1 MKFPTSGIWIR
12 IFALMVVVMSA
23 ATAQVATISPAKPK
37 LHEAITFVYN
47 TADPSA
53 KFKHEKEVTAE
64 VLLLR
69 GEELPLRLTVLLKEG
84 GTTWKGSLTLTD
96 PKGTMFLFMFS
107 AAGANDDNNGSV
119 WDSYLFGANGKPV
132 AGSQLD
138 MASIL
143 MKGGRMEFS
152 HVKDLDRAAKGIAD
166 VLAAEPDNWR
176 AATMDW
182 SIRLGSTPSDSMKL
196 AVGAEIDRLYQRVKG
211 NGIAVASLLS
221 SFEKAGMSQRAE
233 EIRKSEI
240 AAHPHGKVAE
250 SVRQAEVFATK
261 DRLQQAGLAEK
272 FIRDFHSNGDGPQTI
287 PNLRTMQSIVV
298 MAYTGAKEY
307 DRAIAFL
314 ASAEQPSGEE
324 YNIVAWPLIDTGI
337 DVAKG
342 VALAK
347 KGVDLCRNPDPS
359 GKAPYVSDAAWRE
372 SNQRSLGMVLD
383 TYGCGL
389 MKLGKYKE
397 AEAPQAEAQ
406 QLTNGEDPDVNE
418 RTVEC
423 YVKNGKDNEAIG
435 VAAKSVAD
443 DKSNDK
449 LVALYK
455 EAYTRKNGSDAG
467 FDKML
472 SKAAENTA
480 KKIREKA
487 LQSRINLPSVDFTLP
502 DIAGN
507 TVTLAGLKGK
517 VVVIDFWATWCG
529 PCRASFPYLQKV
541 YDKYKSNPNVAIYA
555 IDSWERVAGKE
566 REDAVKKFLAENGYT
581 FPVLYGDATIT
592 KYDVDGIPTKF
603 VISKA
608 GTIAFKSVGFDGG
621 NELMTE
627 LTAQI
632 DALLQE

>member
-1 MKFPTSGIWIR
+1 
-12 IFALMVVVMSA
+12 MSA
-23 ATAQVATISPAKPK
+23 ATAQVATILPAKPK

-47 TADPSA
+47 TANPSA
-53 KFKHEKEVTAE
+53 KFKHEKEMTAE

-69 GEELPLRLTVLLKEG
+69 GEELPLHLTVPLKEEG
-84 GTTWKGSLTLTD
+84 STWRGSLVIAD
-96 PKGTMFLFMFS
+96 MKGTMFLYLFS
-107 AAGANDDNNGSV
+107 AAGVNDDNKGSV
-119 WDSYLFGANGKPV
+119 WDSYLFGANGIPV
-132 AGSQLD
+132 AGAQLD
-138 MASIL
+138 MASFL
-143 MKGGRMEFS
+143 MQGGRMEFR
-152 HVKDLDRAAKGIAD
+152 HVKDLDRAANGIAD

-176 AATMDW
+176 AATMRW
-182 SIRLGSTPSDSMKL
+182 SMRLRSSPVDSTKKT
-196 AVGAEIDRLYQRVKG
+196 VGAEVEQMYQRLKG
-211 NGIAVASLLS
+211 NETAVASLLPI
-221 SFEKAGMSQRAE
+221 FEQAGLKQRAE
-233 EIRKSEI
+233 EIRKPEMISHPYGQVAKRFREAEI
-240 AAHPHGKVAE
+240 YSTNDPAQRG
-250 SVRQAEVFATK
+250 
-261 DRLQQAGLAEK
+261 GLAEK
-272 FIRDFHSNGDGPQTI
+272 FIQDFHPAGDELQ
-287 PNLRTMQSIVV
+287 TMQNVV
-298 MAYTGAKEY
+298 VAAYTQSKHY
-307 DRAIAFL
+307 DKVVAFL
-314 ASAEQPSGEE
+314 AGAEHPSGVL
-324 YNIVAWPLIDTGI
+324 YNIIAWELVGTGG

-359 GKAPYVSDAAWRE
+359 GKASYVSDAAWRE
-372 SNQRSLGMVLD
+372 NNQRSLGMVLD

-435 VAAKSVAD
+435 VAAKAVAD

-455 EAYTRKNGSDAG
+455 EAYTRKHGSDAG

-472 SKAAENTA
+472 GEAVENIA
-480 KKIREKA
+480 RKIREKA

-507 TVTLAGLKGK
+507 TVTLVGVKGK

-581 FPVLYGDATIT
+581 FPVLYGDVTIT

-621 NELMTE
+621 DEMMTE
-627 LTAQI
+627 LTAEI

>member
-23 ATAQVATISPAKPK
+23 ATAQVATILPAKPK

-53 KFKHEKEVTAE
+53 KFKHEKEMTAE
-64 VLLLR
+64 ILLLR
-69 GEELPLRLTVLLKEG
+69 GEDPPLRLTVPLKEE
-84 GTTWKGSLTLTD
+84 GTTWRGSLTMSD
-96 PKGTMFLFMFS
+96 PKGTMFLYMFS
-107 AAGANDDNNGSV
+107 AAGANDDNGANV
-119 WDSYLFGANGKPV
+119 WDSFLYEVNGKPA
-132 AGSQLD
+132 AGSSLD
-138 MASIL
+138 MASVL
-143 MKGGRMEFS
+143 MQGRLMEFT
-152 HVKDLDRAAKGIAD
+152 HVKDLDRAAKEIAD
-166 VLAAEPDNWR
+166 VMAAEPDNWM
-176 AATMDW
+176 AAKMGW
-182 SIRLGSTPSDSMKL
+182 SMRLRSSPVDSTKKT
-196 AVGAEIDRLYQRVKG
+196 VGAEVEQMYQRLKG
-211 NGIAVASLLS
+211 NESAVASLLPI
-221 SFEKAGMSQRAE
+221 FEQAGLKQRAE
-233 EIRKSEI
+233 EIRKPEMIS
-240 AAHPHGKVAE
+240 HPYGKVAKRFRE
-250 SVRQAEVFATK
+250 AEIYSTNDPAQ
-261 DRLQQAGLAEK
+261 RGGLAEK
-272 FIRDFHSNGDGPQTI
+272 FIQDFHSAGDELQ
-287 PNLRTMQSIVV
+287 RMQNVV
-298 MAYTGAKEY
+298 VVASTVLKDY
-307 DRAIAFL
+307 DKAVAFL
-314 ASAEQPSGEE
+314 AGAEHPSGVL
-324 YNIVAWPLIDTGI
+324 YNIIAWQLIDSGS

-372 SNQRSLGMVLD
+372 NNQRSLGMVLD

-435 VAAKSVAD
+435 VAAKAVAD

-449 LVALYK
+449 LIALYK
-455 EAYTRKNGSDAG
+455 EAYIRKNGSDAG

-472 SKAAENTA
+472 SEAAENTA
-480 KKIREKA
+480 KKVREKA

-529 PCRASFPYLQKV
+529 PCLASFPDLQKV
-541 YDKYKSNPNVAIYA
+541 YDKYRSNPNVAIYA

-566 REDAVKKFLAENGYT
+566 REDLVKKFLKENGYT
-581 FPVLYGDATIT
+581 IPVLYGDATIT

-608 GTIAFKSVGFDGG
+608 GTIAFKSVGFEGDQV
-621 NELMTE
+621 MIAE
-627 LTAQI
+627 LTAEI

>member
-12 IFALMVVVMSA
+12 IFALMAVVMSA
-23 ATAQVATISPAKPK
+23 STAQVATISPAKPK

-53 KFKHEKEVTAE
+53 KFKHEKEMTAE
-64 VLLLR
+64 ILLLR
-69 GEELPLRLTVLLKEG
+69 GEDPPLRLTVPLKEE
-84 GTTWKGSLTLTD
+84 GTTWRGSLTMSD
-96 PKGTMFLFMFS
+96 PKGTMFLYMFS
-107 AAGANDDNNGSV
+107 AAGANDDNGANV
-119 WDSYLFGANGKPV
+119 WDSFLYEVNGKPA
-132 AGSQLD
+132 AGSSLD
-138 MASIL
+138 MASVL
-143 MKGGRMEFS
+143 MQGRLMEFT
-152 HVKDLDRAAKGIAD
+152 HVKDLDRAAKEIAD
-166 VLAAEPDNWR
+166 VMAAEPDNWM
-176 AATMDW
+176 AAKMGW
-182 SIRLGSTPSDSMKL
+182 SMRLRSSPVDSTKKT
-196 AVGAEIDRLYQRVKG
+196 VGAEVEQMYQRLKG
-211 NGIAVASLLS
+211 NETAVASLLPI
-221 SFEKAGMSQRAE
+221 FEQAGLKQRAE
-233 EIRKSEI
+233 EIRKPEMIS
-240 AAHPHGKVAE
+240 HPYGKVAKRFRE
-250 SVRQAEVFATK
+250 AEIYSTNDPAQ
-261 DRLQQAGLAEK
+261 RGGLAEK
-272 FIRDFHSNGDGPQTI
+272 FIQDFHSAGDELQ
-287 PNLRTMQSIVV
+287 RMQNVV
-298 MAYTGAKEY
+298 VVASTVLKDY
-307 DRAIAFL
+307 DKAVAFL
-314 ASAEQPSGEE
+314 AGAEHPSGVL
-324 YNIVAWPLIDTGI
+324 YNIIAWQLIDSGS

-372 SNQRSLGMVLD
+372 NNQRSLGMVLD

-406 QLTNGEDPDVNE
+406 QLINGEDPDVNE

-435 VAAKSVAD
+435 VAAKAVAD

-449 LVALYK
+449 LIALYK
-455 EAYTRKNGSDAG
+455 EAYIRKNGSDAG

-472 SKAAENTA
+472 SEAAENTA
-480 KKIREKA
+480 KKVREKA

-529 PCRASFPYLQKV
+529 PCLASFPDLQKV
-541 YDKYKSNPNVAIYA
+541 YDKYRSNPNVAIYA

-566 REDAVKKFLAENGYT
+566 REDLVKKFLKENGYT
-581 FPVLYGDATIT
+581 IPVLYGDATIT

-603 VISKA
+603 VISKG
-608 GTIAFKSVGFDGG
+608 GTIAFKSVGFEGDQV
-621 NELMTE
+621 MIAE
-627 LTAQI
+627 LTAEI

>member
-1 MKFPTSGIWIR
+1 
-12 IFALMVVVMSA
+12 MSA
-23 ATAQVATISPAKPK
+23 STAQVATISPAKPK

-53 KFKHEKEVTAE
+53 KFKHEKEMTAE
-64 VLLLR
+64 ILLLR
-69 GEELPLRLTVLLKEG
+69 GEDPPLRLTVPLKEE
-84 GTTWKGSLTLTD
+84 GTTWRGSLTMSD
-96 PKGTMFLFMFS
+96 PKGTMFLYMFS
-107 AAGANDDNNGSV
+107 AAGANDDNGANV
-119 WDSYLFGANGKPV
+119 WDSFLYEVNGKPA
-132 AGSQLD
+132 AGSSLD
-138 MASIL
+138 MASVL
-143 MKGGRMEFS
+143 MQGRLMEFT
-152 HVKDLDRAAKGIAD
+152 HVKDLDRAAKEIAD
-166 VLAAEPDNWR
+166 VMAAEPDNWM
-176 AATMDW
+176 AAKMGW
-182 SIRLGSTPSDSMKL
+182 SMRLRSSPVDSTKKT
-196 AVGAEIDRLYQRVKG
+196 VGAEVEQMYQRLKG
-211 NGIAVASLLS
+211 NESAVASLLPI
-221 SFEKAGMSQRAE
+221 FEQAGLKQRAE
-233 EIRKSEI
+233 EIRKPEMIS
-240 AAHPHGKVAE
+240 HPYGKVAKRFRE
-250 SVRQAEVFATK
+250 AEIYSTNDPAQ
-261 DRLQQAGLAEK
+261 RGGLAEK
-272 FIRDFHSNGDGPQTI
+272 FIQDFHSAGDELQ
-287 PNLRTMQSIVV
+287 RMQNVV
-298 MAYTGAKEY
+298 VVASTVLKDY
-307 DRAIAFL
+307 DKAVAFL
-314 ASAEQPSGEE
+314 AGAEHPSGVL
-324 YNIVAWPLIDTGI
+324 YNIIAWQLIDSGS

-372 SNQRSLGMVLD
+372 NNQRSLGMVLD

-435 VAAKSVAD
+435 VAAKAVAD

-449 LVALYK
+449 LIALYK
-455 EAYTRKNGSDAG
+455 EAYIRKNGSDAG

-472 SKAAENTA
+472 SEAAENTA
-480 KKIREKA
+480 KKVREKA

-529 PCRASFPYLQKV
+529 PCLASFPDLQKV
-541 YDKYKSNPNVAIYA
+541 YDKYRSNPNVAIYA

-566 REDAVKKFLAENGYT
+566 REDLVKKFLKENGYT
-581 FPVLYGDATIT
+581 IPVLYGDATIT

-608 GTIAFKSVGFDGG
+608 GTIAFKSVGFEGDQV
-621 NELMTE
+621 MIAE
-627 LTAQI
+627 LTAEI

>member
-1 MKFPTSGIWIR
+1 
-12 IFALMVVVMSA
+12 MVVVMSA
-23 ATAQVATISPAKPK
+23 ATAQVATILPAKPK

-53 KFKHEKEVTAE
+53 KFKHEKEMTAE
-64 VLLLR
+64 ILLLR
-69 GEELPLRLTVLLKEG
+69 GEDPPLRLTVPLKEE
-84 GTTWKGSLTLTD
+84 GTTWRGSLTMSD
-96 PKGTMFLFMFS
+96 PKGTMFLYMFS
-107 AAGANDDNNGSV
+107 AAGANDDNGANV
-119 WDSYLFGANGKPV
+119 WDSFLYEVNGKPA
-132 AGSQLD
+132 AGSSLD
-138 MASIL
+138 MASVL
-143 MKGGRMEFS
+143 MQGRLMEFT
-152 HVKDLDRAAKGIAD
+152 HVKDLDRAAKEIAD
-166 VLAAEPDNWR
+166 VMAAEPDNWM
-176 AATMDW
+176 AAKMGW
-182 SIRLGSTPSDSMKL
+182 SMRLRSSPVDSTKKT
-196 AVGAEIDRLYQRVKG
+196 VGAEVEQMYQRLKG
-211 NGIAVASLLS
+211 NESAVASLLPI
-221 SFEKAGMSQRAE
+221 FEQAGLKQRAE
-233 EIRKSEI
+233 EIRKPEMIS
-240 AAHPHGKVAE
+240 HPYGKVAKRFRE
-250 SVRQAEVFATK
+250 AEIYSTNDPAQ
-261 DRLQQAGLAEK
+261 RGGLAEK
-272 FIRDFHSNGDGPQTI
+272 FIQDFHSAGDELQ
-287 PNLRTMQSIVV
+287 RMQNVV
-298 MAYTGAKEY
+298 VVASTVLKDY
-307 DRAIAFL
+307 DKAVAFL
-314 ASAEQPSGEE
+314 AGAEHPSGVL
-324 YNIVAWPLIDTGI
+324 YNIIAWQLIDSGS

-372 SNQRSLGMVLD
+372 NNQRSLGMVLD

-435 VAAKSVAD
+435 VAAKAVAD

-449 LVALYK
+449 LIALYK
-455 EAYTRKNGSDAG
+455 EAYIRKNGSDAG

-472 SKAAENTA
+472 SEAAENTA
-480 KKIREKA
+480 KKVREKA

-529 PCRASFPYLQKV
+529 PCLASFPDLQKV
-541 YDKYKSNPNVAIYA
+541 YDKYRSNPNVAIYA

-566 REDAVKKFLAENGYT
+566 REDLVKKFLKENGYT
-581 FPVLYGDATIT
+581 IPVLYGDATIT

-603 VISKA
+603 VISKG
-608 GTIAFKSVGFDGG
+608 GTIAFKSVGFEGDQV
-621 NELMTE
+621 MIAE
-627 LTAQI
+627 LTAEI

>member
-23 ATAQVATISPAKPK
+23 ATAQVATILPAKPK

-53 KFKHEKEVTAE
+53 KFKHEKEMTAE
-64 VLLLR
+64 ILLLR
-69 GEELPLRLTVLLKEG
+69 GEDPPLRLTVPLKEE
-84 GTTWKGSLTLTD
+84 GTTWRGSLTMSD
-96 PKGTMFLFMFS
+96 PKGTMFLYMFS
-107 AAGANDDNNGSV
+107 AAGANDDNGANV
-119 WDSYLFGANGKPV
+119 WDSFLYEVNGKPA
-132 AGSQLD
+132 AGSSLD
-138 MASIL
+138 MASVL
-143 MKGGRMEFS
+143 MQGRLMEFT
-152 HVKDLDRAAKGIAD
+152 HVKDLDRAAKEIAD
-166 VLAAEPDNWR
+166 VMAAEPDNWM
-176 AATMDW
+176 AAKMGW
-182 SIRLGSTPSDSMKL
+182 SMRLRSSPVDSTKKT
-196 AVGAEIDRLYQRVKG
+196 VGAEVEHMYQRLKG
-211 NGIAVASLLS
+211 NETAVASLLPI
-221 SFEKAGMSQRAE
+221 FEQAGLKQRAE
-233 EIRKSEI
+233 EIRKPEMIS
-240 AAHPHGKVAE
+240 HPYGKVAKRFRE
-250 SVRQAEVFATK
+250 AEIYSTNDPAQ
-261 DRLQQAGLAEK
+261 RGGLAEK
-272 FIRDFHSNGDGPQTI
+272 FIQDFHPAGDELQ
-287 PNLRTMQSIVV
+287 RMQNVV
-298 MAYTGAKEY
+298 VVASTVLKDY
-307 DRAIAFL
+307 DKAVAFL
-314 ASAEQPSGEE
+314 AGAEHPSGVL
-324 YNIVAWPLIDTGI
+324 YNIIAWQLIDSGS

-372 SNQRSLGMVLD
+372 NNQRSLGMVLD

-455 EAYTRKNGSDAG
+455 EAYIRKNGSDAG

-472 SKAAENTA
+472 SEAAENTA
-480 KKIREKA
+480 KKVREKA

-529 PCRASFPYLQKV
+529 PCLASFPDLQKV
-541 YDKYKSNPNVAIYA
+541 YDKYRSNPNVAIYA

-566 REDAVKKFLAENGYT
+566 REDLVKKFLKENGYT
-581 FPVLYGDATIT
+581 IPVLYGDATIT

-603 VISKA
+603 VISKG
-608 GTIAFKSVGFDGG
+608 GTIAFKSVGFEGDQV
-621 NELMTE
+621 MIAE
-627 LTAQI
+627 LTAEI

>member
-1 MKFPTSGIWIR
+1 
-12 IFALMVVVMSA
+12 MVVVMSA
-23 ATAQVATISPAKPK
+23 ATAQVATILPAKPK

-53 KFKHEKEVTAE
+53 KFKHEKEMTAE
-64 VLLLR
+64 ILLLR
-69 GEELPLRLTVLLKEG
+69 GEDPPLRLTVPLKEE
-84 GTTWKGSLTLTD
+84 GTTWRGSLTMSD
-96 PKGTMFLFMFS
+96 PKGTMFLYMFS
-107 AAGANDDNNGSV
+107 AAGANDDNGANV
-119 WDSYLFGANGKPV
+119 WDSFLYEVNGKPA
-132 AGSQLD
+132 AGSSLD
-138 MASIL
+138 MASVL
-143 MKGGRMEFS
+143 MQGRLMEFT
-152 HVKDLDRAAKGIAD
+152 HVKDLDRAAKEIAD
-166 VLAAEPDNWR
+166 VMAAEPDNWM
-176 AATMDW
+176 AAKMGW
-182 SIRLGSTPSDSMKL
+182 SMRLRSSPVDSTKKT
-196 AVGAEIDRLYQRVKG
+196 VGAEVEQMYQRLKG
-211 NGIAVASLLS
+211 NESAVASLLPI
-221 SFEKAGMSQRAE
+221 FEQAGLKQRAE
-233 EIRKSEI
+233 EIRKPEMIS
-240 AAHPHGKVAE
+240 HPYGKVAKRFRE
-250 SVRQAEVFATK
+250 AEIYSTNDPAQ
-261 DRLQQAGLAEK
+261 RGGLAEK
-272 FIRDFHSNGDGPQTI
+272 FIQDFHSAGDELQ
-287 PNLRTMQSIVV
+287 RMQNVV
-298 MAYTGAKEY
+298 VVASTVLKDY
-307 DRAIAFL
+307 DKAVAFL
-314 ASAEQPSGEE
+314 AGAEHPSGVL
-324 YNIVAWPLIDTGI
+324 YNIIAWQLIDSGS

-359 GKAPYVSDAAWRE
+359 GKASYVSDAAWRE

-435 VAAKSVAD
+435 VAAKAVAD

-449 LVALYK
+449 LIALYK
-455 EAYTRKNGSDAG
+455 EAYIRKNGSDAG

-472 SKAAENTA
+472 SEAAENTA
-480 KKIREKA
+480 KKVREKA

-529 PCRASFPYLQKV
+529 PCLASFPDLQKV
-541 YDKYKSNPNVAIYA
+541 YDKYRSNPNVAIYA

-566 REDAVKKFLAENGYT
+566 REDLVKKFLKENGYT
-581 FPVLYGDATIT
+581 IPVLYGDATIT

-603 VISKA
+603 VISKG
-608 GTIAFKSVGFDGG
+608 GTIAFKSVGFEGDQV
-621 NELMTE
+621 MIAE
-627 LTAQI
+627 LTAEI

>member
-1 MKFPTSGIWIR
+1 
-12 IFALMVVVMSA
+12 MSA
-23 ATAQVATISPAKPK
+23 STAQVATILPAKPK

-53 KFKHEKEVTAE
+53 KFKHEKEMTAE
-64 VLLLR
+64 ILLLR
-69 GEELPLRLTVLLKEG
+69 GEDPPLRLTVPLKEE
-84 GTTWKGSLTLTD
+84 GTTWRGSLTMSD
-96 PKGTMFLFMFS
+96 PKGTMFLYMFS
-107 AAGANDDNNGSV
+107 AAGANDDNGANV
-119 WDSYLFGANGKPV
+119 WDSFLYEVNGKPA
-132 AGSQLD
+132 AGSSLD
-138 MASIL
+138 MASVL
-143 MKGGRMEFS
+143 MQGRLMEFT
-152 HVKDLDRAAKGIAD
+152 HVKDLDRAAKEIAD
-166 VLAAEPDNWR
+166 VMAAEPDNWM
-176 AATMDW
+176 AAKMGW
-182 SIRLGSTPSDSMKL
+182 SMRLRSSPVDSTKKT
-196 AVGAEIDRLYQRVKG
+196 VGAEVEQMYQRLKG
-211 NGIAVASLLS
+211 NETAVASLLPI
-221 SFEKAGMSQRAE
+221 FEQAGLKQRAE
-233 EIRKSEI
+233 EIRKPEMIS
-240 AAHPHGKVAE
+240 HPYGKVAKRFRE
-250 SVRQAEVFATK
+250 AEIYSTNDPAQ
-261 DRLQQAGLAEK
+261 RGGLAEK
-272 FIRDFHSNGDGPQTI
+272 FIQDFHSAGDELQ
-287 PNLRTMQSIVV
+287 RMQNVV
-298 MAYTGAKEY
+298 VVASTVLKDY
-307 DRAIAFL
+307 DKAVAFL
-314 ASAEQPSGEE
+314 AGAEHPSGVL
-324 YNIVAWPLIDTGI
+324 YNIIAWQLIDSGS

-372 SNQRSLGMVLD
+372 NNQRSLGMVLD

-406 QLTNGEDPDVNE
+406 QLINGEDPDVNE

-435 VAAKSVAD
+435 VAAKAVAD

-449 LVALYK
+449 LIALYK
-455 EAYTRKNGSDAG
+455 EAYIRKNGSDAG

-472 SKAAENTA
+472 SEAAENTA
-480 KKIREKA
+480 KKVREKA

-529 PCRASFPYLQKV
+529 PCLASFPDLQKV
-541 YDKYKSNPNVAIYA
+541 YDKYRSNPNVAIYA

-566 REDAVKKFLAENGYT
+566 REDLVKKFLKENGYT
-581 FPVLYGDATIT
+581 IPVLYGDATIT

-608 GTIAFKSVGFDGG
+608 GTIAFKSVGFEGDQV
-621 NELMTE
+621 MIAE
-627 LTAQI
+627 LTAEI

>member
-1 MKFPTSGIWIR
+1 
-12 IFALMVVVMSA
+12 MSA
-23 ATAQVATISPAKPK
+23 ATAQVATILPAKPK

-53 KFKHEKEVTAE
+53 KFKHEKEMTAE
-64 VLLLR
+64 ILLLR
-69 GEELPLRLTVLLKEG
+69 GEDPPLRLTVPLKEE
-84 GTTWKGSLTLTD
+84 GTTWRGSLTMSD
-96 PKGTMFLFMFS
+96 PKGTMFLYMFS
-107 AAGANDDNNGSV
+107 AAGANDDNGANV
-119 WDSYLFGANGKPV
+119 WDSFLYEVNGKPA
-132 AGSQLD
+132 AGSSLD
-138 MASIL
+138 MASVL
-143 MKGGRMEFS
+143 MQGRLMEFT
-152 HVKDLDRAAKGIAD
+152 HVKDLDRAAKEIAD
-166 VLAAEPDNWR
+166 VMAAEPDNWM
-176 AATMDW
+176 AAKMGW
-182 SIRLGSTPSDSMKL
+182 SMRLRSSPVDSTKKT
-196 AVGAEIDRLYQRVKG
+196 VGAEVEQMYQRLKG
-211 NGIAVASLLS
+211 NESAVASLLPI
-221 SFEKAGMSQRAE
+221 FEQAGLKQRAE
-233 EIRKSEI
+233 EIRKPEMIS
-240 AAHPHGKVAE
+240 HPYGKVAKRFRE
-250 SVRQAEVFATK
+250 AEIYSTNDPAQ
-261 DRLQQAGLAEK
+261 RGGLAEK
-272 FIRDFHSNGDGPQTI
+272 FIQDFHSAGDELQ
-287 PNLRTMQSIVV
+287 RMQNVV
-298 MAYTGAKEY
+298 VVASTVLKDY
-307 DRAIAFL
+307 DKAVAFL
-314 ASAEQPSGEE
+314 AGAEHPSGVL
-324 YNIVAWPLIDTGI
+324 YNIIAWQLIDSGS

-372 SNQRSLGMVLD
+372 NNQRSLGMVLD

-435 VAAKSVAD
+435 VAAKAVAD

-449 LVALYK
+449 LIALYK
-455 EAYTRKNGSDAG
+455 EAYIRKNGSDAG

-472 SKAAENTA
+472 SEAAENTA
-480 KKIREKA
+480 KKVREKA

-529 PCRASFPYLQKV
+529 PCLASFPDLQKV
-541 YDKYKSNPNVAIYA
+541 YDKYRSNPNVAIYA

-566 REDAVKKFLAENGYT
+566 REDLVKKFLKENGYT
-581 FPVLYGDATIT
+581 IPVLYGDATIT

-608 GTIAFKSVGFDGG
+608 GTIAFKSVGFEGDQV
-621 NELMTE
+621 MIAE
-627 LTAQI
+627 LTAEI

>member
-23 ATAQVATISPAKPK
+23 ATAQVATILPAKPK

-64 VLLLR
+64 ILLLR
-69 GEELPLRLTVLLKEG
+69 GEDPPLRLTVPLKEE
-84 GTTWKGSLTLTD
+84 GTTWRGSLTMSD
-96 PKGTMFLFMFS
+96 PKGTMFLYMFS
-107 AAGANDDNNGSV
+107 AAGANDDNGANV
-119 WDSYLFGANGKPV
+119 WDSFLYEVNGKPA
-132 AGSQLD
+132 AGSSLD
-138 MASIL
+138 MASVL
-143 MKGGRMEFS
+143 MQGRLMEFT
-152 HVKDLDRAAKGIAD
+152 HVKDLDRAAKEIAD
-166 VLAAEPDNWR
+166 VMAAEPDNWM
-176 AATMDW
+176 AAKMGW
-182 SIRLGSTPSDSMKL
+182 SMRLRSSPVDSTKKT
-196 AVGAEIDRLYQRVKG
+196 VGAEVEQMYQRLKG
-211 NGIAVASLLS
+211 NETAVASLLPI
-221 SFEKAGMSQRAE
+221 FEQAGLKQRAE
-233 EIRKSEI
+233 EIRKPEMIS
-240 AAHPHGKVAE
+240 HPYGKVAKRFRE
-250 SVRQAEVFATK
+250 AEIYSTNDPAQ
-261 DRLQQAGLAEK
+261 RGGLAEK
-272 FIRDFHSNGDGPQTI
+272 FIQDFHSAGDELQ
-287 PNLRTMQSIVV
+287 RMQNVV
-298 MAYTGAKEY
+298 VVASTVLKDY
-307 DRAIAFL
+307 DKAVAFV
-314 ASAEQPSGEE
+314 ANAEHPSGVL
-324 YNIVAWPLIDTGI
+324 YNIIAWELIDSGS

-372 SNQRSLGMVLD
+372 NNQRSLGMVLD

-435 VAAKSVAD
+435 VAAKAVAD

-449 LVALYK
+449 LIALYK
-455 EAYTRKNGSDAG
+455 EAYIRKNGSDAG

-480 KKIREKA
+480 KKVREKA

-566 REDAVKKFLAENGYT
+566 REDLVKKFLKENGYT
-581 FPVLYGDATIT
+581 IPVLYGDATIT

-621 NELMTE
+621 NEMMTE
-627 LTAQI
+627 LTAEI

>member
-1 MKFPTSGIWIR
+1 
-12 IFALMVVVMSA
+12 
-23 ATAQVATISPAKPK
+23 
-37 LHEAITFVYN
+37 
-47 TADPSA
+47 
-53 KFKHEKEVTAE
+53 
-64 VLLLR
+64 
-69 GEELPLRLTVLLKEG
+69 
-84 GTTWKGSLTLTD
+84 
-96 PKGTMFLFMFS
+96 
-107 AAGANDDNNGSV
+107 
-119 WDSYLFGANGKPV
+119 
-132 AGSQLD
+132 
-138 MASIL
+138 MASVL
-143 MKGGRMEFS
+143 MQGRLMEFT
-152 HVKDLDRAAKGIAD
+152 HVKDLDRAAKEIAD
-166 VLAAEPDNWR
+166 VMAAEPDNWM
-176 AATMDW
+176 AATMGW
-182 SIRLGSTPSDSMKL
+182 SMRLRSSPVDSTKKTI
-196 AVGAEIDRLYQRVKG
+196 GAEVEQMYQRLKG
-211 NGIAVASLLS
+211 NEGAVASLLPIL
-221 SFEKAGMSQRAE
+221 ERAGLKQRAE
-233 EIRKSEI
+233 EIRKPEMIS
-240 AAHPHGKVAE
+240 HPYGKVAKRFRE
-250 SVRQAEVFATK
+250 AEIYSTN
-261 DRLQQAGLAEK
+261 DPSQRGGLAEK
-272 FIRDFHSNGDGPQTI
+272 FIQDFHPAGDELQ
-287 PNLRTMQSIVV
+287 RMQNVV
-298 MAYTGAKEY
+298 VVASTVLKDY
-307 DRAIAFL
+307 DKAVAFL
-314 ASAEQPSGEE
+314 AGAEHPSGVL
-324 YNIVAWPLIDTGI
+324 YNIIAWELIDKGI

-359 GKAPYVSDAAWRE
+359 GKAPYVSDASWRE
-372 SNQRSLGMVLD
+372 NNQRFLGMVLD

-455 EAYTRKNGSDAG
+455 EAYIRKNGSDAG

-480 KKIREKA
+480 KKVREKA

-529 PCRASFPYLQKV
+529 PCLASFPDLQKV

-566 REDAVKKFLAENGYT
+566 RDDLVKKFLKENGYT
-581 FPVLYGDATIT
+581 IPVLYGDGTIT

-608 GTIAFKSVGFDGG
+608 GTIAFKSVGFEGD
-621 NELMTE
+621 NVMIAE
-627 LTAQI
+627 LTAEI

>member
-1 MKFPTSGIWIR
+1 M
-12 IFALMVVVMSA
+12 
-23 ATAQVATISPAKPK
+23 
-37 LHEAITFVYN
+37 
-47 TADPSA
+47 
-53 KFKHEKEVTAE
+53 
-64 VLLLR
+64 
-69 GEELPLRLTVLLKEG
+69 
-84 GTTWKGSLTLTD
+84 
-96 PKGTMFLFMFS
+96 
-107 AAGANDDNNGSV
+107 
-119 WDSYLFGANGKPV
+119 
-132 AGSQLD
+132 
-138 MASIL
+138 
-143 MKGGRMEFS
+143 
-152 HVKDLDRAAKGIAD
+152 
-166 VLAAEPDNWR
+166 
-176 AATMDW
+176 
-182 SIRLGSTPSDSMKL
+182 
-196 AVGAEIDRLYQRVKG
+196 YQRLKG
-211 NGIAVASLLS
+211 NESAVASLLPI
-221 SFEKAGMSQRAE
+221 FEQAGLKQRAE
-233 EIRKSEI
+233 EIRKPEMIS
-240 AAHPHGKVAE
+240 HPYGKVAKRFRE
-250 SVRQAEVFATK
+250 AEIYSTNDPAQ
-261 DRLQQAGLAEK
+261 RGGLAEK
-272 FIRDFHSNGDGPQTI
+272 FIQDFHSAGDELQ
-287 PNLRTMQSIVV
+287 RMQNVV
-298 MAYTGAKEY
+298 VVASTVLKDY
-307 DRAIAFL
+307 DKAVAFL
-314 ASAEQPSGEE
+314 AGAEHPSGVL
-324 YNIVAWPLIDTGI
+324 YNIIAWQLIDSGS

-372 SNQRSLGMVLD
+372 NNQRSLGMVLD

-435 VAAKSVAD
+435 VAAKAVAD

-455 EAYTRKNGSDAG
+455 EAYTRKHGSDAG

-472 SKAAENTA
+472 GEAVENIA
-480 KKIREKA
+480 RKIREKA

-507 TVTLAGLKGK
+507 TVTLVGLKGK

-566 REDAVKKFLAENGYT
+566 REDAVKKFLKENGYT

-621 NELMTE
+621 NEMMTE
-627 LTAQI
+627 LTAEI

>member
-1 MKFPTSGIWIR
+1 
-12 IFALMVVVMSA
+12 
-23 ATAQVATISPAKPK
+23 
-37 LHEAITFVYN
+37 VYN

-53 KFKHEKEVTAE
+53 KFKHEKEMTAE
-64 VLLLR
+64 ILLLR
-69 GEELPLRLTVLLKEG
+69 GEDPPLRLTVPLKEE
-84 GTTWKGSLTLTD
+84 GTTWRGSLTMSD
-96 PKGTMFLFMFS
+96 PKGTMFLYMFS
-107 AAGANDDNNGSV
+107 AAGANDDNGANV
-119 WDSYLFGANGKPV
+119 WDSFLYEVNGKPA
-132 AGSQLD
+132 AGSSLD
-138 MASIL
+138 MASVL
-143 MKGGRMEFS
+143 MQGRLMEFT
-152 HVKDLDRAAKGIAD
+152 HVKDLDRAAKEIAD
-166 VLAAEPDNWR
+166 VMAAEPDNWM
-176 AATMDW
+176 AAKMGW
-182 SIRLGSTPSDSMKL
+182 SMRLRSSPVDSTKKT
-196 AVGAEIDRLYQRVKG
+196 VGAEVEQMYQRLKG
-211 NGIAVASLLS
+211 NESAVASLLPI
-221 SFEKAGMSQRAE
+221 FEQAGLKQRAE
-233 EIRKSEI
+233 EIRKPEMIS
-240 AAHPHGKVAE
+240 HPYGKVAKRFRE
-250 SVRQAEVFATK
+250 AEIYSTNDPAQ
-261 DRLQQAGLAEK
+261 RGGLAEK
-272 FIRDFHSNGDGPQTI
+272 FIQDFHSAGDELQ
-287 PNLRTMQSIVV
+287 RMQNVV
-298 MAYTGAKEY
+298 VVASTVLKDY
-307 DRAIAFL
+307 DKAVAFL
-314 ASAEQPSGEE
+314 AGAEHPSGVL
-324 YNIVAWPLIDTGI
+324 YNIIAWQLIDSGS

-372 SNQRSLGMVLD
+372 NNQRSLGMVLD

-435 VAAKSVAD
+435 VAAKAVAD

-449 LVALYK
+449 LIALYK
-455 EAYTRKNGSDAG
+455 EAYIRKNGSDAG

-472 SKAAENTA
+472 SEAAENTA
-480 KKIREKA
+480 KKVREKA

-529 PCRASFPYLQKV
+529 PCLASFPDLQKV
-541 YDKYKSNPNVAIYA
+541 YDKYRSNPNVAIYA

-566 REDAVKKFLAENGYT
+566 REDLVKKFLKENGYT
-581 FPVLYGDATIT
+581 IPVLYGDATIT

-603 VISKA
+603 VISKG
-608 GTIAFKSVGFDGG
+608 GTIAFKSVGFEGDQV
-621 NELMTE
+621 MIAE
-627 LTAQI
+627 LTAEI

>member
-1 MKFPTSGIWIR
+1 
-12 IFALMVVVMSA
+12 MSA
-23 ATAQVATISPAKPK
+23 ATAQVATILPAKPK

-53 KFKHEKEVTAE
+53 KFKHEKEMTAE
-64 VLLLR
+64 ILLLR
-69 GEELPLRLTVLLKEG
+69 GEDPPLRLTVPLKEE
-84 GTTWKGSLTLTD
+84 GTTWRGSLTMSD
-96 PKGTMFLFMFS
+96 PKGTMFLYMFS
-107 AAGANDDNNGSV
+107 AAGANDDNGANV
-119 WDSYLFGANGKPV
+119 WDSFLYEVNGKPA
-132 AGSQLD
+132 AGSSLD
-138 MASIL
+138 MASVL
-143 MKGGRMEFS
+143 MQGRLMEFT
-152 HVKDLDRAAKGIAD
+152 HVKDLDRAAKEIAD
-166 VLAAEPDNWR
+166 VMAAEPDNWM
-176 AATMDW
+176 AAKMGW
-182 SIRLGSTPSDSMKL
+182 SMRLRSSPVDSTKKT
-196 AVGAEIDRLYQRVKG
+196 VGAEVEQMYQRLKG
-211 NGIAVASLLS
+211 NESAVASLLPI
-221 SFEKAGMSQRAE
+221 FEQAGLKQRAE
-233 EIRKSEI
+233 EIRKPEMIS
-240 AAHPHGKVAE
+240 HPYGKVAKRFRE
-250 SVRQAEVFATK
+250 AEIYSTNDPAQ
-261 DRLQQAGLAEK
+261 RGGLAEK
-272 FIRDFHSNGDGPQTI
+272 FIQDFHSAGDELQ
-287 PNLRTMQSIVV
+287 RMQNVV
-298 MAYTGAKEY
+298 VVASTVLKDY
-307 DRAIAFL
+307 DKAVAFL
-314 ASAEQPSGEE
+314 AGAEHPSGVL
-324 YNIVAWPLIDTGI
+324 YNIIAWQLIDSGS

-372 SNQRSLGMVLD
+372 NNQRSLGMVLD

-435 VAAKSVAD
+435 VAAKAVAD

-449 LVALYK
+449 LIALYK
-455 EAYTRKNGSDAG
+455 EAYIRKNGSDAG

-472 SKAAENTA
+472 SEAAENTA
-480 KKIREKA
+480 KKVREKA

-529 PCRASFPYLQKV
+529 PCLASFPDLQKV
-541 YDKYKSNPNVAIYA
+541 YDKYRSNPNVAIYA

-566 REDAVKKFLAENGYT
+566 REDLVKKFLKENGYT
-581 FPVLYGDATIT
+581 IPVLYGDGTIT

-603 VISKA
+603 VISKG
-608 GTIAFKSVGFDGG
+608 GTIAFKSVGFEGDQV
-621 NELMTE
+621 MIAE
-627 LTAQI
+627 LTAEI

>member
-23 ATAQVATISPAKPK
+23 ATAQVATILPAKPK

-53 KFKHEKEVTAE
+53 KFKHEKEMTAE
-64 VLLLR
+64 ILLLR
-69 GEELPLRLTVLLKEG
+69 GEDPPLRLTVPLKEE
-84 GTTWKGSLTLTD
+84 GTTWRGSLTMSD
-96 PKGTMFLFMFS
+96 PKGTMFLYMFS
-107 AAGANDDNNGSV
+107 AAGANDDNGANV
-119 WDSYLFGANGKPV
+119 WDSFLYEVNGKPA
-132 AGSQLD
+132 AGSSLD
-138 MASIL
+138 MASVL
-143 MKGGRMEFS
+143 MQGRLMEFT
-152 HVKDLDRAAKGIAD
+152 HVKDLDRAAKEIAD
-166 VLAAEPDNWR
+166 VMAAEPDNWM
-176 AATMDW
+176 AAKMGW
-182 SIRLGSTPSDSMKL
+182 SMRLRSSPVDSTKKT
-196 AVGAEIDRLYQRVKG
+196 VGAEVELMYQRLKG
-211 NGIAVASLLS
+211 NETAVASLLPI
-221 SFEKAGMSQRAE
+221 FEQAGLKQRAE
-233 EIRKSEI
+233 EIRKPEMIS
-240 AAHPHGKVAE
+240 HPYGKVAKRFRE
-250 SVRQAEVFATK
+250 AEIYSTNDPAQ
-261 DRLQQAGLAEK
+261 RGGLAEK
-272 FIRDFHSNGDGPQTI
+272 FIQDFHPAGDELQ
-287 PNLRTMQSIVV
+287 RMQNVV
-298 MAYTGAKEY
+298 VVASTVLKDY
-307 DRAIAFL
+307 DKAVAFL
-314 ASAEQPSGEE
+314 AGAEHPSGVL
-324 YNIVAWPLIDTGI
+324 YNIIAWQLIDSGS

-372 SNQRSLGMVLD
+372 NNQRSLGMVLD

-435 VAAKSVAD
+435 VAAKAVAD

-449 LVALYK
+449 LIALYK
-455 EAYTRKNGSDAG
+455 EAYIRKNGSDAG

-472 SKAAENTA
+472 SEAAENTA
-480 KKIREKA
+480 KKVREKA

-529 PCRASFPYLQKV
+529 PCLASFPDLQKV
-541 YDKYKSNPNVAIYA
+541 YDKYRSNPNVAIYA

-566 REDAVKKFLAENGYT
+566 REDLVKKFLKENGYT
-581 FPVLYGDATIT
+581 IPVLYGDATIT

-603 VISKA
+603 VISKG
-608 GTIAFKSVGFDGG
+608 GTIAFKSVGFEGDQV
-621 NELMTE
+621 MIAE
-627 LTAQI
+627 LTAEI

>member
-1 MKFPTSGIWIR
+1 
-12 IFALMVVVMSA
+12 MSA
-23 ATAQVATISPAKPK
+23 ATAQVATILPAKPK

-53 KFKHEKEVTAE
+53 KFKHEKEMTAE
-64 VLLLR
+64 ILLLR
-69 GEELPLRLTVLLKEG
+69 GEDPPLRLTVPLKEE
-84 GTTWKGSLTLTD
+84 GTTWRGSLTMSD
-96 PKGTMFLFMFS
+96 PKGTMFLYMFS
-107 AAGANDDNNGSV
+107 AAGANDDNGANV
-119 WDSYLFGANGKPV
+119 WDSFLYEVNGKPA
-132 AGSQLD
+132 AGSSLD
-138 MASIL
+138 MASVL
-143 MKGGRMEFS
+143 MQGRLMEFT
-152 HVKDLDRAAKGIAD
+152 HVKDLDRAAKEIAD
-166 VLAAEPDNWR
+166 VMAAEPDNWM
-176 AATMDW
+176 AAKMGW
-182 SIRLGSTPSDSMKL
+182 SMRLRSSPVDSTKKT
-196 AVGAEIDRLYQRVKG
+196 VGAEVEQMYQRLKG
-211 NGIAVASLLS
+211 NESAVASLLPI
-221 SFEKAGMSQRAE
+221 FEQAGLKQRAE
-233 EIRKSEI
+233 EIRKPEMIS
-240 AAHPHGKVAE
+240 HPYGKVAKRFRE
-250 SVRQAEVFATK
+250 AEIYSTNDPAQ
-261 DRLQQAGLAEK
+261 RGGLAEK
-272 FIRDFHSNGDGPQTI
+272 FIQDFHSAGDELQ
-287 PNLRTMQSIVV
+287 RMQNVV
-298 MAYTGAKEY
+298 VVASTVLKDY
-307 DRAIAFL
+307 DKAVAFL
-314 ASAEQPSGEE
+314 AGAEHPSGVL
-324 YNIVAWPLIDTGI
+324 YNIIAWQLIDSGS

-372 SNQRSLGMVLD
+372 NNQRSLGMVLD

-435 VAAKSVAD
+435 VAAKAVAD

-449 LVALYK
+449 LIALYK
-455 EAYTRKNGSDAG
+455 EAYIRKNGSDAG

-472 SKAAENTA
+472 SEAAENTA
-480 KKIREKA
+480 KKVREKA

-529 PCRASFPYLQKV
+529 PCLASFPDLQKV
-541 YDKYKSNPNVAIYA
+541 YDKYRSNPNVAIYA

-566 REDAVKKFLAENGYT
+566 REDLVKKFLKENGYT
-581 FPVLYGDATIT
+581 IPVLYGDATIT

-603 VISKA
+603 VISKG
-608 GTIAFKSVGFDGG
+608 GTIAFKSVGFEGDQV
-621 NELMTE
+621 MIAE
-627 LTAQI
+627 LTAEI